1 MIRMQDIKK
10 MINKKNP
17 LVSVLINN
25 YNKESFCVKAV
36 QSVIDQDYKNLEVIF
51 YDDNSSDNSIIK
63 IKELKKKLKIK
74 KIKIIENKFRQKI
87 FSYNQIEGIRKSLSK
102 SNGEIIC
109 ILDSDDFF
117 KKNKIKKIVD
127 KFKKNKSFEI
137 LFDTPLYYYNDK
149 NKKKINK
156 NYKLRINKW
165 PSFPPTSCISFRRK
179 SLFIAIKSI
188 DIKKNEE
195 LWFDFRVAT
204 YFAIKKNQFN
214 LINDTLTYYRQD
226 DFSFDKSY
234 KKYINKKW
242 WKRREE
248 AFNFLFYLKR
258 DLYNKNIFTL
268 DFLVTKIINKIYSF
282 F

>member
-1 MIRMQDIKK
+1 MILMQGIKK

-25 YNKESFCVKAV
+25 YNKENFCLKAV
-36 QSVIDQDYKNLEVIF
+36 KSIIEQEYKNVEVVF
-51 YDDNSSDNSIIK
+51 YDDNSSDHSLNK
-63 IKELKKKLKIK
+63 IKEFKKKLRIK
-74 KIKIIENKFRQKI
+74 KLKIIENKFRQNI

-102 SNGEIIC
+102 SKGEIIC

-117 KKNKIKKIVD
+117 KKNKIKKVVD
-127 KFKKNKSFEI
+127 QFRKNKYFEI
-137 LFDTPLYYYNDK
+137 LFDTPIYYYNKK
-149 NKKKINK
+149 NHKKINEK
-156 NYKLRINKW
+156 YKLRVNKW

-179 SLFIAIKSI
+179 SLFSAIKKI
-188 DIKKNEE
+188 NIKKNEE
-195 LWFDFRVAT
+195 LWFDFRIAT

-226 DFSFDKSY
+226 DFSFDKNY
-234 KKYINKKW
+234 QKYINKKW

-258 DLYNKNIFTL
+258 DLYNKNMLTL

>member
-74 KIKIIENKFRQKI
+74 KIKIIENKYRQKI